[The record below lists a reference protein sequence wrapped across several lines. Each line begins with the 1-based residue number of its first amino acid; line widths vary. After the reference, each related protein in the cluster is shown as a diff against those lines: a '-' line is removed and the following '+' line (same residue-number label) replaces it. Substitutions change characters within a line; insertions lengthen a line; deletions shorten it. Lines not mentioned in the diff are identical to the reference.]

1 MGTIFFELAL
11 TFYFAAS
18 ILSIAGIIRKKDDL
32 ERTVF
37 SLSLLGFALHTFY
50 LFIRYIKSGQAPVFS
65 MHEANSYFAW
75 SILLIS
81 LIIRTCYNARILS
94 FGVILSF
101 IFMFVGAFF
110 PRNIP
115 SLKPELK
122 SLWIDIHALMA
133 VFGIALLSLAFVFS
147 ILYLIQEKAIKTK
160 KFIGVGSII
169 PSLEIL
175 DKINYRLIFWG
186 FPIYTIGL
194 IVGFIKYLNLL
205 GFNFDPKEI
214 WSFLTWTVYLSIFY
228 LRVKQDWRKK
238 KAAYLTIFAFL
249 LVIFGFFG
257 INLLTESFHKPL

>member
-11 TFYFAAS
+11 TLYFAGFLLSVAE
-18 ILSIAGIIRKKDDL
+18 ILRKKNDL
-32 ERTVF
+32 DKAVF
-37 SLSLLGFALHTFY
+37 FLSLSGLALHSFY

-75 SILLIS
+75 CILLIS
-81 LIIRTCYNARILS
+81 LIIRLTYKTKVLNFGIILGFS
-94 FGVILSF
+94 
-101 IFMFVGAFF
+101 FMFVSAFF
-110 PRNIP
+110 PRGIP
-115 SLKPELK
+115 FIKPELR

-133 VFGIALLSLAFVFS
+133 VFGIALFSLAFVFS
-147 ILYLIQEKAIKTK
+147 ILYLVQEKAIKAK
-160 KFIGVGSII
+160 KFGGFGNIL

-186 FPIYTIGL
+186 FPIYTAAL
-194 IVGFIKYLNLL
+194 IVGLVKYLSLI
-205 GFNFDPKEI
+205 GFLFDPKEI
-214 WSFLTWTVYLSIFY
+214 WSFLTWIVYSGIFY
-228 LRVKQDWRKK
+228 LRVKEDWRKK